1 MVLSQ
6 DSTLLEQLNYEVIM
20 VLKKMKLRAFT
31 ESPFLA
37 LDIRSDLME
46 VYDCVH
52 EEDRLGLG
60 FKSFFIP
67 TYQL

>member
-1 MVLSQ
+1 
-6 DSTLLEQLNYEVIM
+6 M